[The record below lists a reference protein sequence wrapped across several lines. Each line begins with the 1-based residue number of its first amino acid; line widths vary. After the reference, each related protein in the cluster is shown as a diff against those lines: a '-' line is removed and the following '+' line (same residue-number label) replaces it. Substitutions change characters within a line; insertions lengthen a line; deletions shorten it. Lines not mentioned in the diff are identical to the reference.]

1 MTGTNPSWDPP
12 ALASTTTLIQLDL
25 ELSMNFKSKF
35 FFRRTFIDWN
45 TQSTIS
51 HQLFQ
56 GSAVLRP
63 VWKPFSWMSRN
74 ALRERRYVTS

>member
-25 ELSMNFKSKF
+25 ELSMNFKNKS

-45 TQSTIS
+45 NQSTIS

-56 GSAVLRP
+56 GSTV
-63 VWKPFSWMSRN
+63 
-74 ALRERRYVTS
+74 